1 LATLRAY
8 PRAQML
14 RSAKNF
20 KDQLRAIGLYDL
32 GASAYVLS
40 EFDKTFRAGRE
51 RYLQGRQARNVMPL
65 GFFSRLQARA
75 VFASLVVM
83 GAFTVLLWRR
93 QPIRLIGLGAV
104 IISMVLANAFV
115 TGAMSTVEDR
125 YESRVIWLLP
135 LMAGLLAM
143 EWLENRVKTV
153 TLRGK
158 TQGPES

>member
-1 LATLRAY
+1 
-8 PRAQML
+8 
-14 RSAKNF
+14 
-20 KDQLRAIGLYDL
+20 
-32 GASAYVLS
+32 
-40 EFDKTFRAGRE
+40 
-51 RYLQGRQARNVMPL
+51 LQGRQARNVLPL
-65 GFFSRLQARA
+65 GFFSRLQARV

-83 GAFTVLLWRR
+83 SAFTVLLWRR
-93 QPIRLIGLGAV
+93 RPIRLVWLGAV

-153 TLRGK
+153 TRR
-158 TQGPES
+158 